1 MRADCSLTAHCPRAV
16 SMVVAFTALVEAG
29 SAASAG
35 VAFVALVVVSAAL
48 GLEDHDLL
56 ADPDFEP
63 GLAADGLVP
72 VGEAAG
78 GEVGAV
84 GGAGHSV
91 LGLASALGATTTT
104 LIIPIAALPG
114 MATHGSTR
122 VTATMDLL
130 NRSFGLLLAIHDGI
144 SKALP
149 RKPTHAR
156 TRRRRLKR
164 ETGSHRPLGQMGS
177 HPRGTRR
184 SNAHRRI
191 EILRRLAS
199 GRLAWRNSRL
209 EHRTSM
215 VAE

>member
-84 GGAGHSV
+84 GGAGQSV

-122 VTATMDLL
+122 VTATIDLL

-144 SKALP
+144 SKATEKTDACP
-149 RKPTHAR
+149 NETTQTEAR
-156 TRRRRLKR
+156 NR
-164 ETGSHRPLGQMGS
+164 
-177 HPRGTRR
+177 
-184 SNAHRRI
+184 
-191 EILRRLAS
+191 
-199 GRLAWRNSRL
+199 
-209 EHRTSM
+209 
-215 VAE
+215 